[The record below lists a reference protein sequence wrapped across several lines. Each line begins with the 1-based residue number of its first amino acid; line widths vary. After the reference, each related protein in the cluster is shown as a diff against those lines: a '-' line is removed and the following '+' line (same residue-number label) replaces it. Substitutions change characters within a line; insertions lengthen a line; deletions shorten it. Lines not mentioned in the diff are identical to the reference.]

1 MQVQLKIICSQ
12 EIYIKSLW
20 GVEGAGRAA
29 RQGLILSHP
38 APGKCEN
45 ILNNWKWVKEIIVHL
60 SV

>member
-1 MQVQLKIICSQ
+1 MCSQ
-12 EIYIKSLW
+12 EIDIKSLW